1 LHLERKME
9 ALEDTPLPDWSM
21 NELAFHH
28 DVMAQL
34 SGFLNAEGISLHHQI
49 INEIERRGGLK

>member
-1 LHLERKME
+1 ME

-49 INEIERRGGLK
+49 INEIERRGGLKNN